1 MVTRRLI
8 ASQSHLHTHQVTQK
22 KSKMRAP
29 IRNFSN
35 HQRILL
41 RQKIWTH
48 RLLKEHPAPYHPHK
62 NTYYWKNRKNLD
74 LASVAREKILVA
86 RSAVPT
92 IKKLVRPLMQ
102 SKRGKRWRAVLHA
115 MRAKVKTQIRWIQIK
130 LKFCVNQ
137 RKETIASMMRTSW
150 WLMKR
155 NRQPSR
161 AYRTS

>member
-8 ASQSHLHTHQVTQK
+8 ASQSHLHTRQVTQK
-22 KSKMRAP
+22 KWKMRAP

-35 HQRILL
+35 HLRILL

-48 RLLKEHPAPYHPHK
+48 RLLKEHPAPFHPHK
-62 NTYYWKNRKNLD
+62 NTYYWRNNKSLD
-74 LASVAREKILVA
+74 LASVLREKILVA
-86 RSAVPT
+86 LLAVPT
-92 IKKLVRPLMQ
+92 IKKLARPQTQ
-102 SKRGKRWRAVLHA
+102 SKRGKRWRAVLRV
-115 MRAKVKTQIRWIQIK
+115 MGAKVKTQIRWIQIK
-130 LKFCVNQ
+130 LKFFVNQ

-155 NRQPSR
+155 NRQRSR